1 MHIGITYLKVKSVI
15 FRIINRSQSHYTM
28 KKANNSL
35 DAQITWSLSA
45 YKLSTYLNMKLFIF
59 VVPKMD
65 ILQHKTVVKRKF

>member
-1 MHIGITYLKVKSVI
+1 MHIGITYFKVKSVT
-15 FRIINRSQSHYTM
+15 FRIISGSQTHYTM
-28 KKANNSL
+28 KKANSSL

-65 ILQHKTVVKRKF
+65 ILQHKTVKRKF